1 MVSTRLSSALKHYK
15 NIRLE
20 IVMATACLFE
30 CVWCSLSK
38 KLMMVQ
44 FSSSLQQTLHSCIL
58 LLSLWKSVPLEVFS
72 LDKFCVC
79 YSKISIIFLFLVA
92 HKAFFFF
99 LHFVKSTYGK
109 HKNSLL
115 CLTKIHNGNIGTFVR
130 HSRHHFKC
138 QVQKWQMT
146 GKCMSE
152 I

>member
-1 MVSTRLSSALKHYK
+1 MVSIRLSSALKHYK
-15 NIRLE
+15 NIILE

-30 CVWCSLSK
+30 CVWYSLSK

-44 FSSSLQQTLHSCIL
+44 FSSSLQQTLHYCIL
-58 LLSLWKSVPLEVFS
+58 FLSLWRSVPLEVLS
-72 LDKFCVC
+72 LDKFCAC
-79 YSKISIIFLFLVA
+79 YLKTSIIFLFLVA
-92 HKAFFFF
+92 HKAFF
-99 LHFVKSTYGK
+99 LHYVKSTYGK

-115 CLTKIHNGNIGTFVR
+115 SLTKIHNGNIGTFVR

-138 QVQKWQMT
+138 QAQKWQMT